1 MRGAP
6 GVLRSQP
13 RQANASNDA
22 SCHGKYEGMRPAG
35 GVEGG
40 SSWAGRSPITT
51 IAVVVAGAPSAAA
64 MVSRVFS
71 FEGKLKEP
79 P

>member
-1 MRGAP
+1 
-6 GVLRSQP
+6 
-13 RQANASNDA
+13 
-22 SCHGKYEGMRPAG
+22 MRPAG
-35 GVEGG
+35 RVEGG
-40 SSWAGRSPITT
+40 SSWASRSPIAT